1 MCKVMNK
8 QTRKQLTE
16 LRDKVDH
23 LKSSMLDLY
32 EEVEEI
38 RDDESDKYY
47 NLPENLQEGKVGLA
61 LQESEEQLEALLY
74 EFEQVESAFDSLLE
88 NFDELMEL

>member
-1 MCKVMNK
+1 MNK
-8 QTRKQLTE
+8 QTRKQLAE

-47 NLPENLQEGKVGLA
+47 NLPENLQECKVGLA

>member
-1 MCKVMNK
+1 MNK
-8 QTRKQLTE
+8 QTRKQLAE

-47 NLPENLQEGKVGLA
+47 NLPENLQECKVGFA

-74 EFEQVESAFDSLLE
+74 EFEQVESAFDSLLD

>member
-1 MCKVMNK
+1 MNK
-8 QTRKQLTE
+8 QTRKQLAD
-16 LRDKVDH
+16 LRDKVDN

-32 EEVEEI
+32 DEVDEI
-38 RDDESDKYY
+38 RSDESDKYY
-47 NLPENLQEGKVGLA
+47 NLPEGLQEGKVGQA

-88 NFDELMEL
+88 NFEELINN

>member
-1 MCKVMNK
+1 MNK
-8 QTRKQLTE
+8 QTRKQLAE
-16 LRDKVDH
+16 LRDKVDR

-47 NLPENLQEGKVGLA
+47 NLPENLQECKVGLA

-74 EFEQVESAFDSLLE
+74 EFEQVESAFDSLLD
-88 NFDELMEL
+88 NFTELIG

>member
-1 MCKVMNK
+1 MNK
-8 QTRKQLTE
+8 QTRKQLEE

-32 EEVEEI
+32 EEVDEI
-38 RDDESDKYY
+38 RSGESNKYY
-47 NLPENLQEGKVGLA
+47 NLPEGLQEGKVGQA

-74 EFEQVESAFDSLLE
+74 EFEQVESAFDELLD
-88 NFDELMEL
+88 NFTELIE

>member
-1 MCKVMNK
+1 MNK
-8 QTRKQLTE
+8 QTRKQLAE

-47 NLPENLQEGKVGLA
+47 NLPDNLQECKVGLA

>member
-1 MCKVMNK
+1 MNK

-32 EEVEEI
+32 EEVAEI

-61 LQESEEQLEALLY
+61 LQESEGQLEALLY

>member
-1 MCKVMNK
+1 MNK
-8 QTRKQLTE
+8 QTRKQLAE

-47 NLPENLQEGKVGLA
+47 NLPENLQECKVGQA

-74 EFEQVESAFDSLLE
+74 EFEQVESAFDSLLD

>member
-1 MCKVMNK
+1 MNK
-8 QTRKQLTE
+8 ETRKQLAE

-47 NLPENLQEGKVGLA
+47 NLPENLQECKVGLA
-61 LQESEEQLEALLY
+61 LQESEGQLEALLY
-74 EFEQVESAFDSLLE
+74 EFEQVESAFDSLLD